1 MKFSKAIVSLV
12 ILLNAAFTVA
22 VLYIF
27 YRIGVEP
34 TTLIGAWFGFTTIEL
49 WALAGIKSGRL
60 KHGMTRRRYS
70 EGILEEEI
78 DQPKILGSRGKR
90 GFHYFE

>member
-22 VLYIF
+22 VLFIF

-34 TTLIGAWFGFTTIEL
+34 TALIAAWFGFTTVEL
-49 WALAGIKSGRL
+49 WALAGIKKKEIEKQNDR
-60 KHGMTRRRYS
+60 
-70 EGILEEEI
+70 EEM
-78 DQPKILGSRGKR
+78 
-90 GFHYFE
+90 

>member
-1 MKFSKAIVSLV
+1 MKFSKVIVSLV

-34 TTLIGAWFGFTTIEL
+34 TALIAAWFGFTTVEL
-49 WALAGIKSGRL
+49 WALAGIKKREIE
-60 KHGMTRRRYS
+60 TRNDK
-70 EGILEEEI
+70 EEI
-78 DQPKILGSRGKR
+78 K
-90 GFHYFE
+90 

>member
-12 ILLNAAFTVA
+12 ILLNVAFAVA

-27 YRIGVEP
+27 YRVGAEP

-49 WALAGIKSGRL
+49 WALAGIK
-60 KHGMTRRRYS
+60 KK
-70 EGILEEEI
+70 EI
-78 DQPKILGSRGKR
+78 ETQNDKEVI
-90 GFHYFE
+90 

>member
-34 TTLIGAWFGFTTIEL
+34 TALIAAWFGFTTVEL
-49 WALAGIKSGRL
+49 WALAGIKKREIEIRND
-60 KHGMTRRRYS
+60 K
-70 EGILEEEI
+70 EEI
-78 DQPKILGSRGKR
+78 Q
-90 GFHYFE
+90 

>member
-27 YRIGVEP
+27 YRVGTEP
-34 TTLIGAWFGFTTIEL
+34 TALIASWFGFTTGEL
-49 WALAGIKSGRL
+49 WFLAGIRKKKMESDI
-60 KHGMTRRRYS
+60 H
-70 EGILEEEI
+70 E
-78 DQPKILGSRGKR
+78 
-90 GFHYFE
+90 

>member
-27 YRIGVEP
+27 YRVGTEP
-34 TTLIGAWFGFTTIEL
+34 TALIAAWFGFTTGEL
-49 WALAGIKSGRL
+49 WFLAGIRK
-60 KHGMTRRRYS
+60 KKM
-70 EGILEEEI
+70 EGDIHE
-78 DQPKILGSRGKR
+78 
-90 GFHYFE
+90 